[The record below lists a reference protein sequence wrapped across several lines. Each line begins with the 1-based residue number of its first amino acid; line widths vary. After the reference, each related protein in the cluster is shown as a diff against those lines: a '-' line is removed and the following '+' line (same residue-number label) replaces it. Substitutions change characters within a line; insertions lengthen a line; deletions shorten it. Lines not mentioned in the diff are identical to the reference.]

1 MLFKLAN
8 NIHSVSDNDYFNS
21 GEDEFDDVDAHETH
35 IPIDKIE
42 QYILSDNSYTRWVL
56 DQPPQKY
63 DNDQVSHS

>member
-1 MLFKLAN
+1 MLFKVAN

-42 QYILSDNSYTRWVL
+42 QYILSDNSYTR
-56 DQPPQKY
+56 
-63 DNDQVSHS
+63 